1 MASKKQ
7 KRKNKAN
14 SRAASLAYQAEGNV
28 KTYTG
33 GGFHYLGAGYNQP
46 DMRPDE
52 WGASQAY
59 TFNVAVSA
67 AIEFWEL
74 WLDGIQ
80 WRICSEADNSELIN
94 SEMRRFPRMVDGG
107 KFAHAIKF
115 HEQCFKHSFFKSI
128 AFSDMMYG
136 ESYIHFIPNDWGMA
150 DKLEWMNPLAIEPMI
165 LRGKIEYYQYNAD
178 EGYAQLNPKS
188 VAYRIAKRDAQNDL
202 RGQSRVL
209 AAIDALN
216 LEAAQKR
223 SLKSYFKNGMNLG
236 GLISPSDPNASLSP
250 AQVQQL
256 EDNLERK
263 HKGAANAGKMAIAPS
278 NMEIEMF
285 PAVDIQDNY
294 NIIKPLRDEILMAM
308 GVYPQLAGDPS
319 DANYDSAYDIKRQW
333 WETRGIPYAKEI
345 EGFVNDLILPILE
358 PYTNVYFEFD
368 FTPYEV
374 EKPEVIN
381 ADLSAGMID
390 LYTAAERRG
399 YEGDEQLKNVYIINN
414 LPMSKD
420 IILKLAN
427 TIPSQYALDYANAA
441 TAGQPANP
449 NADTALGIAK
459 PIVPALASGEAPLP
473 EDWTEEPAVGN
484 EAAIEAALNAEI
496 IGMGHK
502 HHDHSHD
509 LPEIVDNSDTDS
521 FDELAAWK
529 KFVTNGK
536 SQKRAF
542 EPVALRGDIGDA
554 LQLAVETRDKQT
566 ILDAFKAAFDKLS
579 VKAIQATR
587 LDFENSVADI
597 MSKAL
602 ASNNYGRQQWATAMR
617 KIIRSAC
624 TRAYVD
630 GLVEGGVLDG
640 NLSESDQDIL
650 TSHIATQSQYVTNL
664 GDEIFKTE
672 DGISEAMADRKPSLW
687 FSKSVMPMYDAGQL
701 SANGNRMM
709 EFAGADGEENCPTCN
724 RLKGQR
730 HRHNDWARK
739 GLRPDAVEDS
749 DNFECGLWEC
759 KHHLIPVKATE
770 RGNW

>member
-14 SRAASLAYQAEGNV
+14 TRAAQIAYQAESM

-33 GGFHYLGAGYNQP
+33 GGYGYFGSSHVQP
-46 DMRPDE
+46 DMRADE

-80 WRICSEADNSELIN
+80 WRICSEADDRVLIDSN
-94 SEMRRFPRMVDGG
+94 MRRFPRAIDGG

-115 HEQCFKHSFFKSI
+115 HEQCFKHSLFKSI

-136 ESYIHFIPNDWGMA
+136 ESYIHFIPNDWGLA
-150 DKLEWMNPLAIEPMI
+150 DKLEWMNPLAVEPNIMQGRI
-165 LRGKIEYYQYNAD
+165 RDYRYSAD
-178 EGYAQLNPKS
+178 EGYQTLSPKE
-188 VAYRIAKRDAQNDL
+188 VAYRIAKRDSQNDL

-236 GLISPSDPNASLSP
+236 GLISPTDPNASLSP
-250 AQVQQL
+250 VQVQQL
-256 EDNLERK
+256 EDTLERK

-278 NMEIEMF
+278 NMQIEMF

-345 EGFVNDLILPILE
+345 EGFINDLILPILE

-390 LYTAAERRG
+390 LYDAAERRG
-399 YEGDEQLKNVYIINN
+399 YEGDEQLKGIYIINGM
-414 LPMSKD
+414 PMSKQV
-420 IILKLAN
+420 IVKLAN
-427 TIPSQYALDYANAA
+427 AIPSQYALDMA
-441 TAGQPANP
+441 Q
-449 NADTALGIAK
+449 ADKAESEADAVVST
-459 PIVPALASGEAPLP
+459 PETPALPSGTPLP
-473 EDWTEEPAVGN
+473 EGWTEEPAVGN
-484 EAAIEAALNAEI
+484 EEAIEAALNTEI
-496 IGMGHK
+496 ASVGHK

-509 LPEIVDNSDTDS
+509 FPEIVETPDIEAL
-521 FDELAAWK
+521 DELAAWK

-536 SQKRAF
+536 AQKRAF
-542 EPVALRGDIGDA
+542 DPVALRGDIGDA
-554 LQLAVETRDKQT
+554 LQSAVDSHDKQT
-566 ILDAFKAAFDKLS
+566 ILDAFKAAATS
-579 VKAIQATR
+579 IETRVKAIQATR
-587 LDFENSVADI
+587 LDFENSVEDI

-617 KIIRSAC
+617 KIIRYSC

-630 GLVEGGVLDG
+630 GLVNGGVLDG
-640 NLSESDQDIL
+640 KLSESDQDTL
-650 TSHIATQSQYVTNL
+650 TSHIANQSQYVTNL
-664 GDEIFKTE
+664 GEEIFKTE
-672 DGISEAMADRKPSLW
+672 DGISEAVADRKPTLW
-687 FSKSVMPMYDAGQL
+687 FNKSVMPMYDAGQL
-701 SANGNRMM
+701 SADGNRMM
-709 EFAGADGEENCPTCN
+709 EFAGHDGEENCPTCK

-730 HRHNDWARK
+730 HRHQDWARK
-739 GLRPDAVEDS
+739 GLRPDAIEDS

-759 KHHLIPVKATE
+759 NHHLVPVSARE

>member
-14 SRAASLAYQAEGNV
+14 TRAAQIAYQAESNI

-33 GGFHYLGAGYNQP
+33 GGYGYFGSSSISA
-46 DMRPDE
+46 DMRADE

-80 WRICSEADNSELIN
+80 WRICSEADDRVLIDSN
-94 SEMRRFPRMVDGG
+94 MRRFPRAIDGG

-115 HEQCFKHSFFKSI
+115 HEQCFKHSLFKSI

-136 ESYIHFIPNDWGMA
+136 ESYIHFIPNDWGLA
-150 DKLEWMNPLAIEPMI
+150 DKLEWMNPLAVEPNIMQGRI
-165 LRGKIEYYQYNAD
+165 RDYRYSAD
-178 EGYAQLNPKS
+178 EGYQTLSPRD
-188 VAYRIAKRDAQNDL
+188 VAYRIAKRDSQNDL

-345 EGFVNDLILPILE
+345 EGFINDLILPILE

-390 LYTAAERRG
+390 LYDAAERRG
-399 YEGDEQLKNVYIINN
+399 YEGDEQLKGIYIINGM
-414 LPMSKD
+414 PMSKQV
-420 IILKLAN
+420 IVKLAN
-427 TIPSQYALDYANAA
+427 AIPSQYALDMA
-441 TAGQPANP
+441 Q
-449 NADTALGIAK
+449 ADKAESEADAVVST
-459 PIVPALASGEAPLP
+459 PETPALPSGTPLP
-473 EDWTEEPAVGN
+473 EGWTEEPAVGN
-484 EAAIEAALNAEI
+484 EEAIEAALNTEI
-496 IGMGHK
+496 ASVGHK
-502 HHDHSHD
+502 HHDHIHT
-509 LPEIVDNSDTDS
+509 LPELVETPDIEAL
-521 FDELAAWK
+521 DELAAWK

-536 SQKRAF
+536 AQKRAF
-542 EPVALRGDIGDA
+542 DPIALRGDIGDA
-554 LQLAVETRDKQT
+554 LQSAVDSHDKQT

-587 LDFENSVADI
+587 LDYERDFDELLSRARSER
-597 MSKAL
+597 MQ
-602 ASNNYGRQQWATAMR
+602 RTQWASAMR
-617 KIIRSAC
+617 VIGRRYGTK
-624 TRAYVD
+624 AYVD
-630 GLVEGGVLDG
+630 GMTDGGVEDD
-640 NLSESDQDIL
+640 LSDDDRITINDL
-650 TSHIATQSQYVTNL
+650 VAAQSPYVTEL
-664 GDEIFKTE
+664 GNILFKE
-672 DGISEAMADRKPSLW
+672 DGISDAQADGKAAMWWNKSLQ
-687 FSKSVMPMYDAGQL
+687 PLY
-701 SANGNRMM
+701 
-709 EFAGADGEENCPTCN
+709 FAGLQAADFNGVYEWVYGDTEHCTDCR
-724 RLKGQR
+724 RLNGQR
-730 HRHNDWARK
+730 HRLK
-739 GLRPDAVEDS
+739 GWKANWMPQS
-749 DNFECGLWEC
+749 DRLDCGGFNC
-759 KHHLIPVKATE
+759 KCTLQKVKGKV
-770 RGNW
+770 RGSY